1 MIGSR
6 ISSIASSGHNCFA
19 VWTNERPGEEAANA
33 TAAAANG
40 TVVAANATVD
50 PSRLHRSGYRVKMMG
65 CFPKSEDCQ
74 SREQCLEERNKETHL
89 FCCCRGD
96 LCNAEFMWV
105 PRKAPAAPD
114 KPPKGANGG
123 GGDVGGKYAL
133 LVGMPV
139 FLGVAALVS
148 GLACAYVH
156 RQRKA
161 LHGEGERMPE
171 GGAGGGAGGGHDLEQ
186 QSPGLKGKT
195 VEVRF
200 A

>member
-1 MIGSR
+1 MDAHVICQDLAEVQDDS
-6 ISSIASSGHNCFA
+6 NYFLFD
-19 VWTNERPGEEAANA
+19 
-33 TAAAANG
+33 AAADRCLLFNRFEIG
-40 TVVAANATVD
+40 
-50 PSRLHRSGYRVKMMG
+50 G
-65 CFPKSEDCQ
+65 C
-74 SREQCLEERNKETHL
+74 
-89 FCCCRGD
+89 
-96 LCNAEFMWV
+96 
-105 PRKAPAAPD
+105 
-114 KPPKGANGG
+114 
-123 GGDVGGKYAL
+123 
-133 LVGMPV
+133 
-139 FLGVAALVS
+139 ALVS